1 MPPTSP
7 QKLPVTVLLAAKNE
21 AVNLPKCLESL
32 KRAKSIVVLD
42 SQSTDGTVA
51 ISRRFGAKVVQFH
64 YKGGYPKKRQWAME
78 KLKIGTPWILLI
90 DADEEVPEELWK
102 EIEEV
107 TLKETPYSAFL
118 IVKQVYFLGKK
129 MTFGGFSFG
138 AVLLVRKGKARFERI
153 IEEPAGTMD
162 MEVHERVIVE
172 GKIGKLKTPLIHD
185 DFKDLGA
192 FIDRHNKYSTWEA
205 RVRTQFL
212 ETGRYGS
219 DSIQPKFFGNTQER
233 RRFLKKIIPGLP
245 FEPLFWFVYRYIFRL
260 AFLEGR
266 RGWTLCLLKAQ
277 HVAQIRAK
285 LFELELASKR
295 KMEPPAKDPADK
307 IPARKL

>member
-1 MPPTSP
+1 MPPSSP
-7 QKLPVTVLLAAKNE
+7 QKLPITVLLAVKNE
-21 AVNLPKCLESL
+21 AVNLPKCLASL
-32 KRAKSIVVLD
+32 KRAKSVVVLD
-42 SQSTDGTVA
+42 SQSKDGTVDIA
-51 ISRRFGAKVVQFH
+51 RRWGAKVVQFY
-64 YKGGYPKKRQWAME
+64 YKGGYPKKRQWALDH
-78 KLKIGTPWILLI
+78 LKINTPWVFLI

-138 AVLLVRKGKARFERI
+138 AVLLARKGTARFERI

-162 MEVHERVIVE
+162 MEVHERVIVD
-172 GKIGKLKTPLIHD
+172 GKIGKLKTALIHD

-205 RVRTQFL
+205 RVRRQFL
-212 ETGRYGS
+212 ETGRYGK
-219 DSIQPKFFGNTQER
+219 DSIQPKLYGNTQER
-233 RRFLKKIIPGLP
+233 RRFLKKIILSMP
-245 FEPLFWFVYRYIFRL
+245 FEPWIWFFYRYILRL
-260 AFLEGR
+260 GFLEGR

-295 KMEPPAKDPADK
+295 EMESRAGNLADK
-307 IPARKL
+307 IPARKF